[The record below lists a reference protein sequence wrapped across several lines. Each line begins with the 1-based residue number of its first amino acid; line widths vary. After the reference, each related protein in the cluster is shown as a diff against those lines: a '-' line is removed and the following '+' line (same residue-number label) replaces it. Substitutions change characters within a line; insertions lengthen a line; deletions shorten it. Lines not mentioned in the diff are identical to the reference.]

1 MIFFVLNKKKRF
13 DIRKLAFTFGLMG
26 YLYIFY
32 TYPPQ
37 NARELLTGFNLQN
50 VVDILIYWSED
61 RLLIYVVGLAV
72 LFIVFKLYKN
82 QPLSVE
88 IKNILLLNFINLF
101 LIFFLYTF
109 IWASGV
115 ELESS
120 YRYFLQLY
128 FLNIFLFVETIPDS
142 LSNYLDIKKEN

>member
-1 MIFFVLNKKKRF
+1 
-13 DIRKLAFTFGLMG
+13 
-26 YLYIFY
+26 
-32 TYPPQ
+32 
-37 NARELLTGFNLQN
+37 
-50 VVDILIYWSED
+50 
-61 RLLIYVVGLAV
+61 
-72 LFIVFKLYKN
+72 
-82 QPLSVE
+82 VE